1 MVSGPGRCP
10 GLLRYLLSACL
21 LLYLSEAAAS
31 YQPQSGEC
39 RGKGKECTGLIH
51 LIDAAA
57 RRLSFYLTLCLRL
70 SLNCIA
76 DLSEKKSD
84 LRVCDDSTC
93 RFGGVCRDDG
103 AQLKC
108 VCQFQC
114 HKNYVPV
121 CGSNGDTYQNECY
134 RRQASCKQQRPIYR
148 VSDGPCSA
156 GESARKNT
164 RDPGSGSGDGDD
176 DEGSGSDV
184 GKKFTKCSTCKY
196 GAECDEDSEDVWCIC
211 NIDCSG
217 HNENPV
223 CATDGNSYNNPCLV
237 REASCMK
244 QEQIDVKHLG
254 RCPGKTDT
262 RVITCEGCSVALR
275 DDSDVCRLTL
285 SERWPVTKR
294 LIGSGRWQVGWGADK
309 EKLGKKDDSSPFKVN
324 VLETTGLDHGDGFYA
339 GMPIPCADSYAG
351 FCVHG
356 KCEIKYNMAT
366 CRCDAGYKGPQCE
379 EPQDFNI
386 LYVVPSG
393 QKLHY
398 VLIAAIIGAVQ
409 IAIIVAVVMCITR
422 KCPKN
427 NRGRRQ
433 KQNLGHFS
441 SDTNSRMFLY
451 IRMTCENCVLWCSF
465 NFLKEKPRPS
475 QRADGDPESGTAE
488 RRTLRGKASV
498 TAEERTV

>member
-1 MVSGPGRCP
+1 MVGDSHPGTLPGPSGPLARCCLA
-10 GLLRYLLSACL
+10 LLCSLAIASLP
-21 LLYLSEAAAS
+21 AARAS
-31 YQPQSGEC
+31 FPQTGEC
-39 RGKGKECTGLIH
+39 KGKGKDCP
-51 LIDAAA
+51 
-57 RRLSFYLTLCLRL
+57 
-70 SLNCIA
+70 

-93 RFGGVCRDDG
+93 RYGGICREDG

-114 HKNYVPV
+114 PKSYIPV

-134 RRQASCKQQRPIYR
+134 RRQAACKQQRLISR
-148 VSDGPCSA
+148 LSDGPCS
-156 GESARKNT
+156 T
-164 RDPGSGSGDGDD
+164 DTGSGSGDGEY
-176 DEGSGSDV
+176 EGSGLDG
-184 GKKFTKCSTCKY
+184 GKKFTKCGACKY
-196 GAECDEDSEDVWCIC
+196 GAECDEDAEDVWCIC

-217 HNENPV
+217 HNVNPV
-223 CATDGNSYNNPCLV
+223 CATDGSSYSNPCLV

-254 RCPGKTDT
+254 RCP
-262 RVITCEGCSVALR
+262 
-275 DDSDVCRLTL
+275 
-285 SERWPVTKR
+285 
-294 LIGSGRWQVGWGADK
+294 ADK
-309 EKLGKKDDSSPFKVN
+309 EKTSKSDDGPFKTDRSFKPE
-324 VLETTGLDHGDGFYA
+324 LLDPADPGDGFYA
-339 GMPIPCADSYAG
+339 GVPVPCAESYAG

-356 KCEIKYNMAT
+356 KCEILANMAT
-366 CRCDAGYKGPQCE
+366 CRCDSGYKGAQCE

-398 VLIAAIIGAVQ
+398 VLIAAVIGAVQ

-441 SDTNSRMFLY
+441 SDTNSRM
-451 IRMTCENCVLWCSF
+451 V
-465 NFLKEKPRPS
+465 
-475 QRADGDPESGTAE
+475 
-488 RRTLRGKASV
+488 
-498 TAEERTV
+498 

>member
-1 MVSGPGRCP
+1 M
-10 GLLRYLLSACL
+10 
-21 LLYLSEAAAS
+21 
-31 YQPQSGEC
+31 
-39 RGKGKECTGLIH
+39 
-51 LIDAAA
+51 
-57 RRLSFYLTLCLRL
+57 
-70 SLNCIA
+70 SLNCFHHHHHHHHHHCLDYSA
-76 DLSEKKSD
+76 AAEKTTITPASRLETGAGSGAGSGAGFIRLDSLQTVRRD

-114 HKNYVPV
+114 HKNYIPV

-134 RRQASCKQQRPIYR
+134 RRQASCKQQRLISR

-156 GESARKNT
+156 GEY
-164 RDPGSGSGDGDD
+164 
-176 DEGSGSDV
+176 DEGSGSEV

-254 RCPGKTDT
+254 RCPGKTLFT
-262 RVITCEGCSVALR
+262 MN
-275 DDSDVCRLTL
+275 
-285 SERWPVTKR
+285 K
-294 LIGSGRWQVGWGADK
+294 
-309 EKLGKKDDSSPFKVN
+309 
-324 VLETTGLDHGDGFYA
+324 TTGLDHGDGFYA
-339 GMPIPCADSYAG
+339 GMPIPCGDSNAG

-441 SDTNSRMFLY
+441 SDTNSRM
-451 IRMTCENCVLWCSF
+451 V
-465 NFLKEKPRPS
+465 
-475 QRADGDPESGTAE
+475 
-488 RRTLRGKASV
+488 
-498 TAEERTV
+498 

>member
-1 MVSGPGRCP
+1 MHSG
-10 GLLRYLLSACL
+10 SV
-21 LLYLSEAAAS
+21 EATFER
-31 YQPQSGEC
+31 Q
-39 RGKGKECTGLIH
+39 
-51 LIDAAA
+51 
-57 RRLSFYLTLCLRL
+57 
-70 SLNCIA
+70 
-76 DLSEKKSD
+76 
-84 LRVCDDSTC
+84 
-93 RFGGVCRDDG
+93 GV
-103 AQLKC
+103 K
-108 VCQFQC
+108 C
-114 HKNYVPV
+114 HKNYIPV

-134 RRQASCKQQRPIYR
+134 RRQASCKQQRLISR
-148 VSDGPCSA
+148 ASDGPCSA
-156 GESARKNT
+156 
-164 RDPGSGSGDGDD
+164 DPGSGSGDGDD
-176 DEGSGSDV
+176 DEGSASDV

-254 RCPGKTDT
+254 RCP
-262 RVITCEGCSVALR
+262 
-275 DDSDVCRLTL
+275 
-285 SERWPVTKR
+285 
-294 LIGSGRWQVGWGADK
+294 ADK
-309 EKLGKKDDSSPFKVN
+309 EKVGKKDDSSPFKV
-324 VLETTGLDHGDGFYA
+324 LETTALDHGDGFYA

-356 KCEIKYNMAT
+356 KCEIKYNVAT
-366 CRCDAGYKGPQCE
+366 CRCDAGYKGAQCD
-379 EPQDFNI
+379 EPLDFNI

-441 SDTNSRMFLY
+441 SDTNSRM
-451 IRMTCENCVLWCSF
+451 V
-465 NFLKEKPRPS
+465 
-475 QRADGDPESGTAE
+475 
-488 RRTLRGKASV
+488 
-498 TAEERTV
+498 

>member
-1 MVSGPGRCP
+1 MHVQDLVFVVVSWTAGTE
-10 GLLRYLLSACL
+10 LT
-21 LLYLSEAAAS
+21 E
-31 YQPQSGEC
+31 
-39 RGKGKECTGLIH
+39 TG
-51 LIDAAA
+51 
-57 RRLSFYLTLCLRL
+57 
-70 SLNCIA
+70 
-76 DLSEKKSD
+76 D
-84 LRVCDDSTC
+84 LRVCDESTC

-114 HKNYVPV
+114 HKNYIPV

-134 RRQASCKQQRPIYR
+134 RRLASCKQQRLISR

-156 GESARKNT
+156 
-164 RDPGSGSGDGDD
+164 DPGSGSGDGD
-176 DEGSGSDV
+176 GSGSEA

-254 RCPGKTDT
+254 RCPGKRTP
-262 RVITCEGCSVALR
+262 G
-275 DDSDVCRLTL
+275 L
-285 SERWPVTKR
+285 S
-294 LIGSGRWQVGWGADK
+294 
-309 EKLGKKDDSSPFKVN
+309 
-324 VLETTGLDHGDGFYA
+324 HGDGFYA
-339 GMPIPCADSYAG
+339 GMPIPCTDSAAG

-356 KCEIKYNMAT
+356 KCEIKYSMAT
-366 CRCDAGYKGPQCE
+366 CRCDAGYKGPQCD

-441 SDTNSRMFLY
+441 SDTNSRM
-451 IRMTCENCVLWCSF
+451 V
-465 NFLKEKPRPS
+465 
-475 QRADGDPESGTAE
+475 
-488 RRTLRGKASV
+488 
-498 TAEERTV
+498 

>member
-1 MVSGPGRCP
+1 MMLTGPGRCRRRP
-10 GLLRYLLSACL
+10 GGAVRCLASAWLLAL
-21 LLYLSEAAAS
+21 LLAGPEARAS

-39 RGKGKECTGLIH
+39 KGRGKEC
-51 LIDAAA
+51 
-57 RRLSFYLTLCLRL
+57 S
-70 SLNCIA
+70 

-84 LRVCDDSTC
+84 LRVCDVSTC
-93 RFGGVCRDDG
+93 RYGGECKDDG

-114 HKNYVPV
+114 HKNYIPV

-134 RRQASCKQQRPIYR
+134 RRLASCKQQRSIFR
-148 VSDGPCSA
+148 VHDGPCSA
-156 GESARKNT
+156 
-164 RDPGSGSGDGDD
+164 DPGSGSGDGDD
-176 DEGSGSDV
+176 DEGSASDV

-254 RCPGKTDT
+254 RC
-262 RVITCEGCSVALR
+262 
-275 DDSDVCRLTL
+275 
-285 SERWPVTKR
+285 
-294 LIGSGRWQVGWGADK
+294 
-309 EKLGKKDDSSPFKVN
+309 
-324 VLETTGLDHGDGFYA
+324 LETTGLDQGEDFYA

-366 CRCDAGYKGPQCE
+366 CRCDAGYKGTQCD

-441 SDTNSRMFLY
+441 SDTNSRM
-451 IRMTCENCVLWCSF
+451 V
-465 NFLKEKPRPS
+465 
-475 QRADGDPESGTAE
+475 
-488 RRTLRGKASV
+488 
-498 TAEERTV
+498 

>member
-1 MVSGPGRCP
+1 
-10 GLLRYLLSACL
+10 
-21 LLYLSEAAAS
+21 
-31 YQPQSGEC
+31 
-39 RGKGKECTGLIH
+39 
-51 LIDAAA
+51 
-57 RRLSFYLTLCLRL
+57 
-70 SLNCIA
+70 
-76 DLSEKKSD
+76 
-84 LRVCDDSTC
+84 
-93 RFGGVCRDDG
+93 
-103 AQLKC
+103 
-108 VCQFQC
+108 
-114 HKNYVPV
+114 
-121 CGSNGDTYQNECY
+121 
-134 RRQASCKQQRPIYR
+134 
-148 VSDGPCSA
+148 
-156 GESARKNT
+156 
-164 RDPGSGSGDGDD
+164 

-254 RCPGKTDT
+254 RCP
-262 RVITCEGCSVALR
+262 
-275 DDSDVCRLTL
+275 
-285 SERWPVTKR
+285 
-294 LIGSGRWQVGWGADK
+294 ADK
-309 EKLGKKDDSSPFKVN
+309 DKVGKKDDSGHFKGK

-339 GMPIPCADSYAG
+339 GMPIPCSDNYASL
-351 FCVHG
+351 CVHG
-356 KCEIKYNMAT
+356 KCEIKHNKAV
-366 CRCDAGYKGPQCE
+366 CRCDSGYKGPQCD
-379 EPQDFNI
+379 EPHDFNI

-441 SDTNSRMFLY
+441 SDTNSRM
-451 IRMTCENCVLWCSF
+451 V
-465 NFLKEKPRPS
+465 
-475 QRADGDPESGTAE
+475 
-488 RRTLRGKASV
+488 
-498 TAEERTV
+498 

>member
-1 MVSGPGRCP
+1 MTVLPTVHFVLIELGSTEPSMKQRGEGEQGLRVRISLLWMQSLLYSRTASLLRGHAAGAPASPRGADRNCSLSPEEVGRGGRTDEDAASIPEQPERTRGFLSAELRRGPPSSRRVSSSTMRVSGAGRGPG
-10 GLLRYLLSACL
+10 GVVRYLPLACL
-21 LLYLSEAAAS
+21 LLLWPPEARAS

-39 RGKGKECTGLIH
+39 RGKGKEC
-51 LIDAAA
+51 
-57 RRLSFYLTLCLRL
+57 
-70 SLNCIA
+70 A
-76 DLSEKKSD
+76 DLLEKKSD

-93 RFGGVCRDDG
+93 RFGGVCRDEG

-134 RRQASCKQQRPIYR
+134 RRQSSCKQQRLISR

-156 GESARKNT
+156 
-164 RDPGSGSGDGDD
+164 DPGSGSGDGDD

-254 RCPGKTDT
+254 RCP
-262 RVITCEGCSVALR
+262 
-275 DDSDVCRLTL
+275 
-285 SERWPVTKR
+285 
-294 LIGSGRWQVGWGADK
+294 ADK
-309 EKLGKKDDSSPFKVN
+309 EKLGKKDDGGPFKVN
-324 VLETTGLDHGDGFYA
+324 VLETKGLDHGDGFYA
-339 GMPIPCADSYAG
+339 GMVIPCSDNYAG
-351 FCVHG
+351 LCVHG
-356 KCEIKYNMAT
+356 TCEMKYNMAT
-366 CRCDAGYKGPQCE
+366 CRCDSGYKGVQCD
-379 EPQDFNI
+379 EPHDFNI

-441 SDTNSRMFLY
+441 SDTNSRM
-451 IRMTCENCVLWCSF
+451 V
-465 NFLKEKPRPS
+465 
-475 QRADGDPESGTAE
+475 
-488 RRTLRGKASV
+488 
-498 TAEERTV
+498 

>member
-1 MVSGPGRCP
+1 MVSGPGGCP
-10 GLLRYLLSACL
+10 GGAARFLLSACL
-21 LLYLSEAAAS
+21 LNVLLYLPEARAS
-31 YQPQSGEC
+31 YPPQSGEC
-39 RGKGKECTGLIH
+39 KGKGKDCT
-51 LIDAAA
+51 
-57 RRLSFYLTLCLRL
+57 
-70 SLNCIA
+70 

-84 LRVCDDSTC
+84 LRVCDESTC
-93 RFGGVCRDDG
+93 RFSGVCRDDG

-134 RRQASCKQQRPIYR
+134 RRQASCKQQRAILR

-156 GESARKNT
+156 
-164 RDPGSGSGDGDD
+164 DPGSGSGDGYD

-254 RCPGKTDT
+254 RCP
-262 RVITCEGCSVALR
+262 A
-275 DDSDVCRLTL
+275 
-285 SERWPVTKR
+285 
-294 LIGSGRWQVGWGADK
+294 ADK
-309 EKLGKKDDSSPFKVN
+309 DKPGKKDDSSPFKVN
-324 VLETTGLDHGDGFYA
+324 VLETTGLDHGDGLFP
-339 GMPIPCADSYAG
+339 GRPIPCSESYAAY
-351 FCVHG
+351 CVHG
-356 KCEIKYNMAT
+356 KCEMKYSTAS
-366 CRCDAGYKGPQCE
+366 CRCDAGYRGAQCD

-427 NRGRRQ
+427 QRGGRRQ

-441 SDTNSRMFLY
+441 SDTSSRM
-451 IRMTCENCVLWCSF
+451 V
-465 NFLKEKPRPS
+465 
-475 QRADGDPESGTAE
+475 
-488 RRTLRGKASV
+488 
-498 TAEERTV
+498 

>member
-1 MVSGPGRCP
+1 MVGSLRPGRLP
-10 GLLRYLLSACL
+10 GPLAGYSLAFLCFVAIASLPGSL
-21 LLYLSEAAAS
+21 AS
-31 YQPQSGEC
+31 YLQSGEC
-39 RGKGKECTGLIH
+39 KGKGKDCT
-51 LIDAAA
+51 
-57 RRLSFYLTLCLRL
+57 
-70 SLNCIA
+70 

-84 LRVCDDSTC
+84 LRVCDDSSC

-103 AQLKC
+103 ATLKC

-114 HKNYVPV
+114 HKNYIPV

-134 RRQASCKQQRPIYR
+134 RRQASCKQQRLISLS
-148 VSDGPCSA
+148 SDGPCSA
-156 GESARKNT
+156 DT
-164 RDPGSGSGDGDD
+164 GSGSGDGEY
-176 DEGSGSDV
+176 EGSGTDA
-184 GKKFTKCSTCKY
+184 GKKFTKCGKCKY

-211 NIDCSG
+211 NIYCSG

-254 RCPGKTDT
+254 RCP
-262 RVITCEGCSVALR
+262 
-275 DDSDVCRLTL
+275 
-285 SERWPVTKR
+285 
-294 LIGSGRWQVGWGADK
+294 DK
-309 EKLGKKDDSSPFKVN
+309 EKMGKKDDGSSYN
-324 VLETTGLDHGDGFYA
+324 LLDTADPGDGLYA
-339 GMPIPCADSYAG
+339 GMHIPCAESYAG

-366 CRCDAGYKGPQCE
+366 CRCDSGYKGAQCE

-409 IAIIVAVVMCITR
+409 IAVIVAVVMCIMR

-441 SDTNSRMFLY
+441 SDTNSRM
-451 IRMTCENCVLWCSF
+451 V
-465 NFLKEKPRPS
+465 
-475 QRADGDPESGTAE
+475 
-488 RRTLRGKASV
+488 
-498 TAEERTV
+498 

>member
-1 MVSGPGRCP
+1 MESEPGRRVC
-10 GLLRYLLSACL
+10 GFLRFLLSVALLTL
-21 LLYLSEAAAS
+21 LLHLQEAHAS
-31 YQPQSGEC
+31 YSPQSGEC
-39 RGKGKECTGLIH
+39 RGRKDCT
-51 LIDAAA
+51 
-57 RRLSFYLTLCLRL
+57 
-70 SLNCIA
+70 

-84 LRVCDDSTC
+84 LRVCDDATC
-93 RFGGVCRDDG
+93 RYGGVCRDDG

-134 RRQASCKQQRPIYR
+134 RRQASCKQQRLISR
-148 VSDGPCSA
+148 VTDGPCSA
-156 GESARKNT
+156 
-164 RDPGSGSGDGDD
+164 DPGSGSGDGDGDGDAD
-176 DEGSGSDV
+176 DESSGADV

-237 REASCMK
+237 RGAACMK

-254 RCPGKTDT
+254 P
-262 RVITCEGCSVALR
+262 CS
-275 DDSDVCRLTL
+275 
-285 SERWPVTKR
+285 
-294 LIGSGRWQVGWGADK
+294 ADK
-309 EKLGKKDDSSPFKVN
+309 EKLGKKDDSSHFKVN
-324 VLETTGLDHGDGFYA
+324 ILEKTGVDHSDDFYA
-339 GMPIPCADSYAG
+339 QMPIPCANT

-356 KCEIKYNMAT
+356 KCEMKHNTAT
-366 CRCDAGYKGPQCE
+366 CRCDPGYKGQQCD

-409 IAIIVAVVMCITR
+409 ISIIVAVVMCITR

-441 SDTNSRMFLY
+441 SESNSRM
-451 IRMTCENCVLWCSF
+451 V
-465 NFLKEKPRPS
+465 
-475 QRADGDPESGTAE
+475 
-488 RRTLRGKASV
+488 
-498 TAEERTV
+498 